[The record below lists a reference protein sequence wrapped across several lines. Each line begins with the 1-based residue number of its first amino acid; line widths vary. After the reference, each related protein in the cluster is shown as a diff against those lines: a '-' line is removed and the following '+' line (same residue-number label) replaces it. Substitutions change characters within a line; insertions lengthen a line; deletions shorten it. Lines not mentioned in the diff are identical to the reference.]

1 MRPLLWLL
9 ALLGAVLLLLF
20 VSLQAPARLLS
31 YVLNPQ
37 QIQLSAVSGTLS
49 HGSAMRARVQTPG
62 GYLHLGKVS
71 WTLDPMSL
79 LAFSPKVHLRSAWGD
94 QRGTL
99 DLRVVGDMLVIE
111 DLDVSLD
118 AALLQRVLPVELTG
132 RLELLFSDLQV
143 TRSDLVSAEGRLV
156 WQGAAWQ
163 SPRGV
168 HVLGSYAANITSPA
182 KQQVIADVV
191 TLSGPVMASGAVDLV
206 EKRFTIDLR
215 IESPEQALDPELA
228 QALSLIASPEENGYR
243 LRLDGE
249 VAQGP

>member
-1 MRPLLWLL
+1 MRLLLWSG
-9 ALLGAVLLLLF
+9 AFLGALLLLLL
-20 VSLQAPARLLS
+20 VSLQTPARVLS
-31 YVLNPQ
+31 YVLNSQ
-37 QIQLSAVSGTLS
+37 QVQLSAMRGTLG

-62 GYLHLGKVS
+62 GYLHLGEVN
-71 WTLDPMSL
+71 WTLDLMSL
-79 LAFSPKVHLRSAWGD
+79 VRLSPKVHLRSAWGD

-99 DLRVVGDMLVIE
+99 DLSVAGGVLIIE

-118 AALLQRVLPVELTG
+118 AALLQRLLPVELTG
-132 RLELLFSDLQV
+132 RLELLFDELRL
-143 TRSDLVSAEGRLV
+143 TRSDLLSAEGRLV

-168 HVLGSYAANITSPA
+168 HVLGSYAASITSLA
-182 KQQVIADVV
+182 EQQVIADVV
-191 TLSGPVMASGAVDLV
+191 TLAGPVEASGVVDLDQ
-206 EKRFTIDLR
+206 KRFTIDLR
-215 IESPEQALDPELA
+215 IESPGQALDAELA